1 MVKLTARTKIMSWQL
16 SFLLVATTWLWAPIL
31 NDTLSTRTSLISQ
44 YETSSQPYAWLFR
57 LGDILGGVLVILIAR
72 YFNMHRQNKYYS
84 YLLLAVGFGLF
95 LDPILS
101 TTCVNTGRVC
111 KEYFS
116 LSFVL
121 HASETVLTAAV
132 VLMLSFY
139 DWWKRRRLVSAVF
152 ILFQILYGLLFLTQL
167 ADQEHFNTAS
177 QYVYQTTLIVWIAWF
192 CRSILFEGNFKVNQ
206 TEVKIV
212 KYIVGIWA
220 FLNGVLAILVS
231 LAHIHLFGHIRGLY
245 FAGDSAWLAQHGV
258 IVGVI
263 MIYLSRHLV
272 RGERRARQIFLLI
285 TGLETI
291 KYAVISPNAPLLML
305 YLLTF
310 CILFVLVDDFDRGTQ
325 YETFTLR
332 LKDALFMVGSL
343 LAVILVVLML
353 VARNAED
360 SRITSQSID
369 NFFDYTVRSQVI
381 YRTHLRSALLAHT
394 ETAFAL
400 ASVGTILWILF
411 KPYKRPGSSGN
422 HEDIKRILKQYSN
435 SSEDYFKLWPK
446 DKNYYF
452 LKDLSGFIAY
462 KQAGPIIFALA
473 DPISDKSNKIKLLNN
488 FIKENK
494 AARLR
499 TCFLMLHGQD
509 INQYKKAGL
518 EVRQIGASAQVDIDK
533 FLNGTARDKW
543 WRWKKNNAVKS
554 GYQYSVS
561 QPPHSDIF
569 LQQLKAVSDEWLK
582 IGGHEERGFAL
593 GYFDEHY
600 MKECEVH
607 YLHNERGKIF
617 AFTNQLPQFK
627 NHGVATVDLLR
638 YLPDANNAMPYL
650 LLCTIESAK
659 QNDFKVFDLGF
670 VPFAKSS
677 DPVINIA
684 RTLSAGRFSAK
695 GLEQFKN
702 KFDPIWEPMYMAY
715 DGDLADVALIAI
727 NVDRVMG
734 AKPHNI

>member
-192 CRSILFEGNFKVNQ
+192 CRSI
-206 TEVKIV
+206 
-212 KYIVGIWA
+212 
-220 FLNGVLAILVS
+220 
-231 LAHIHLFGHIRGLY
+231 RGLY

-272 RGERRARQIFLLI
+272 RGERRARQIFLLF

-291 KYAVISPNAPLLML
+291 KYTVISPNATLLML

-325 YETFTLR
+325 HETFTLR

-360 SRITSQSID
+360 SRSCLSLIKGQGL
-369 NFFDYTVRSQVI
+369 Q
-381 YRTHLRSALLAHT
+381 
-394 ETAFAL
+394 ET
-400 ASVGTILWILF
+400 TKI
-411 KPYKRPGSSGN
+411 
-422 HEDIKRILKQYSN
+422 SN
-435 SSEDYFKLWPK
+435 
-446 DKNYYF
+446 
-452 LKDLSGFIAY
+452 
-462 KQAGPIIFALA
+462 
-473 DPISDKSNKIKLLNN
+473 
-488 FIKENK
+488 
-494 AARLR
+494 
-499 TCFLMLHGQD
+499 
-509 INQYKKAGL
+509 
-518 EVRQIGASAQVDIDK
+518 
-533 FLNGTARDKW
+533 
-543 WRWKKNNAVKS
+543 
-554 GYQYSVS
+554 
-561 QPPHSDIF
+561 
-569 LQQLKAVSDEWLK
+569 
-582 IGGHEERGFAL
+582 
-593 GYFDEHY
+593 
-600 MKECEVH
+600 
-607 YLHNERGKIF
+607 
-617 AFTNQLPQFK
+617 
-627 NHGVATVDLLR
+627 
-638 YLPDANNAMPYL
+638 
-650 LLCTIESAK
+650 
-659 QNDFKVFDLGF
+659 VF
-670 VPFAKSS
+670 
-677 DPVINIA
+677 
-684 RTLSAGRFSAK
+684 
-695 GLEQFKN
+695 
-702 KFDPIWEPMYMAY
+702 
-715 DGDLADVALIAI
+715 
-727 NVDRVMG
+727 
-734 AKPHNI
+734 